1 LIALVS
7 VVAFILSK
15 KTVVLPIQ
23 ILARK
28 LEGVARSRDLSYRLD
43 DASGDEVGTT
53 AKSVNGLLST
63 FHSGMGE
70 VREAIYAIGGVVN
83 SMDAGAAESQTS
95 VDHMHEEIEQ
105 LGVSMEAS
113 ESQIRSSSDVAE
125 EASATAQQGAEY
137 VVEGSSRSEA
147 TSSSIAGMA
156 SDLETTAEALLS
168 LKTSGDEVSKF
179 VGTIPEI
186 ADQTNLLALYAAIE
200 AARAGESGRGKNPCN
215 SDSPVHGRN
224 QQHPRHDR
232 ILDNQLCC
240 DKGAQAGKS
249 GRICCPR

>member
-1 LIALVS
+1 M
-7 VVAFILSK
+7 
-15 KTVVLPIQ
+15 
-23 ILARK
+23 
-28 LEGVARSRDLSYRLD
+28 ARSRNLSYRLD

-113 ESQIRSSSDVAE
+113 EGQIRSSSDVAE

-156 SDLETTAEALLS
+156 SDLETTAEALPS

-186 ADQTNLLALYAAIE
+186 ADQTNLLALYATIE

-215 SDSPVHGRN
+215 SGLTSPAEEINSILDMIVSSITNSVATREPKQERAEESVALASGTVESLDAI
-224 QQHPRHDR
+224 QHR
-232 ILDNQLCC
+232 ILTLGDEC
-240 DKGAQAGKS
+240 
-249 GRICCPR
+249 